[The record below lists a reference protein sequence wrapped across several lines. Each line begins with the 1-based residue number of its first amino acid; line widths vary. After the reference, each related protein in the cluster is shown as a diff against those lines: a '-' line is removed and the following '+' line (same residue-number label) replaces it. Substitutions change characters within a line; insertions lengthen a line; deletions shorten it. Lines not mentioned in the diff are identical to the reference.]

1 MHGHRN
7 TNSFGISSAAEPR
20 LGRTGTRCA
29 GAGAAAAS
37 PLSPGVDKASWSQF
51 QQQSCGFI
59 RHLPGNTTGLV
70 RYPRPILV
78 PLA

>member
-1 MHGHRN
+1 MHWHRN
-7 TNSFGISSAAEPR
+7 TNSFGIPSAAEPR
-20 LGRTGTRCA
+20 LGRTGTRCS